1 MFVRTKVFRNKDGST
16 RTYLQIVKGERVGGK
31 VRQKVVANLGRLEHL
46 EKGGLD
52 RLVEGLARFSRYQL
66 VKEKARKL
74 EARWA
79 KTWGPALV
87 FRRPWEELGLEAV
100 IEGLLEGRAV
110 VSDYEEAVFA
120 MVLNRLCDPSFAW
133 LDAHRNVIITGPTGV
148 GKTFIACALGER
160 RLPAGLPGPLLPGL
174 AAPGRPDGGQGERH
188 LPPLTLA
195 AGPDGPPCP

>member
-1 MFVRTKVFRNKDGST
+1 MFVRTKLLRNKDGST

-31 VRQKVVANLGRLEHL
+31 VRQRVVANLGRLKHL

-66 VKEKARKL
+66 VKDKARKL

-87 FRRPWEELGLEAV
+87 FRRLWEELGLEAV
-100 IEGLLEGRAV
+100 LEGLLEERAV

-120 MVLNRLCDPSFAW
+120 MVLNPGCS
-133 LDAHRNVIITGPTGV
+133 ICTGPWTSWRSTRPRSRGSFMS
-148 GKTFIACALGER
+148 GR
-160 RLPAGLPGPLLPGL
+160 RTCSASRSTSCCGM
-174 AAPGRPDGGQGERH
+174 
-188 LPPLTLA
+188 
-195 AGPDGPPCP
+195 